1 MESASND
8 KIARVL
14 GIYTKLMNG
23 YLINKAEEAQNYG
36 VNERSIRR
44 DIEDILQY
52 LESDNRTNGFT
63 NSVLYDRA
71 QKGYRLEQ
79 IYHASLTNAEVLA
92 VCKILLDSR
101 SLTRAEMTAI
111 LDKLIECCV
120 PKANQKLVADLIR
133 NEEFHY
139 VEPRHKT
146 VFIDKMWT
154 LGQAIRDCQYI
165 QIDYERTKDHSIVTR
180 KLKPVAILF
189 SEYYFY
195 LTAFIDDPKVQQDFE
210 VLNDSFPTIY
220 RVDRIKKLTVLD
232 EHFHIPYS
240 SRFEEGEFRKRVQFM
255 YGGKLQTVKFKY
267 SGPDIDAVLDR
278 LPTAKVLDED
288 NGVYTVSAEVFG
300 KGIDMWLRSQR
311 QPRLQ
316 VSGHE
321 AAHGWRRRC
330 SGGHHPDSSAVW
342 SVRLRATGGGSR
354 LYIRIRSIL
363 AVDNSPLIRGALR
376 YEFPPINERR
386 CLMQFLTHIIFLLNL
401 LKTLINHFS

>member
-79 IYHASLTNAEVLA
+79 IYHASVTNAEVLA

-111 LDKLIECCV
+111 LDKLIECCA

-300 KGIDMWLRSQR
+300 KGIDMWLRSQ
-311 QPRLQ
+311 
-316 VSGHE
+316 
-321 AAHGWRRRC
+321 
-330 SGGHHPDSSAVW
+330 
-342 SVRLRATGGGSR
+342 GS
-354 LYIRIRSIL
+354 Y
-363 AVDNSPLIRGALR
+363 V
-376 YEFPPINERR
+376 
-386 CLMQFLTHIIFLLNL
+386 QLL
-401 LKTLINHFS
+401 